1 MSWRAG
7 FRRWMS
13 AASGAVLAM
22 ALLCCMAPVRA
33 SGDEP
38 SVEPNDLRW
47 DLAGNLEFQ
56 WTTVDL
62 STKVI
67 RDGVSDS
74 FERQLT
80 ISGRLVVF
88 DAEGLVTI
96 EWERLWTLSVSD
108 AHGNA
113 VPCQFAQWPSGRWY
127 ENHAWRLDSG
137 AHASWS
143 CPFDLTLRFPAS
155 PDEPVPS
162 SLGEIV
168 GYVYVLCADEVLFL
182 DIPFDPN
189 GGWHEPQAAP
199 DLELCIDPRT
209 PPCPGPLQYMSV
221 EVLPGT
227 PKGLLSFPYRPT
239 TPVPLYSY
247 TTWIRSKS
255 GAPVMALRDRGAH
268 YYRDMYPL
276 ADYAI
281 LRTELYDSV
290 EQTSVIVPTQE
301 IKSGVSDIRGTWC
314 SGQMEQERGDAYD
327 TIRHV
332 IAVHPV
338 EVKVPFVLSDIP
350 VLGTEVT
357 DK

>member
-1 MSWRAG
+1 MLRRAESK
-7 FRRWMS
+7 RC
-13 AASGAVLAM
+13 ASIAFSTVSGM
-22 ALLCCMAPVRA
+22 MLLCCMAPVGA
-33 SGDEP
+33 SGDQP
-38 SVEPNDLRW
+38 NVEPNDLRW
-47 DLAGNLEFQ
+47 DLAENLEFR

-62 STKVI
+62 STRVI
-67 RDGVSDS
+67 RDDSSES
-74 FERQLT
+74 FERNLT
-80 ISGRLVVF
+80 ISGRLVIF
-88 DAEGLVTI
+88 DAEGWVTV
-96 EWERLWTLSVSD
+96 ECERPWALSVSD
-108 AHGNA
+108 AHGNT
-113 VPCQFAQWPSGRWY
+113 VPCQFGQWSSRWY
-127 ENHAWRLDSG
+127 EKNTWRLDSG

-143 CPFDLTLRFPAS
+143 CPFDLTLRFPGN

-168 GYVYVLCADEVLFL
+168 GYVYVVLADDVLFL

-189 GGWHEPQAAP
+189 GGWHEPDAAP
-199 DLELCIDPRT
+199 DLELSIDPRT
-209 PPCPGPLQYMSV
+209 PPCPAPLQYIPV
-221 EVLPGT
+221 EALPGT
-227 PKGLLSFPYRPT
+227 GKGLLSFPYRPT

-255 GAPVMALRDRGAH
+255 GAPVMALRDRGT
-268 YYRDMYPL
+268 YLRDSYPL
-276 ADYAI
+276 GDYAI

-290 EQTSVIVPTQE
+290 EQTSVVVPTQE
-301 IKSGVSDIRGTWC
+301 IRSGVSDVRGTWC